1 MAQFCR
7 GQCQIFFYLL
17 TPSPPPTILCSLHR
31 ALLLSAPAL
40 IEFSHP
46 NFFFNY
52 TQTFLNKKRRHS
64 STLPTALSPRCPL
77 LMLSTH
83 SSCCPLSSWPPSRCP
98 QLLPL
103 SSTPPAVLDSSRCPH
118 VVHSS
123 RSTPPV
129 VLWQSLIN
137 TFSSFIMSRRHLQY
151 LPP

>member
-1 MAQFCR
+1 MWHSFAGDSVKYFFIYWHRPPLPPYSAQ
-7 GQCQIFFYLL
+7 
-17 TPSPPPTILCSLHR
+17 S
-31 ALLLSAPAL
+31 PAL
-40 IEFSHP
+40 KRTGTNWIFTP
-46 NFFFNY
+46 QLFFNY

-137 TFSSFIMSRRHLQY
+137 TFSSLIMSRRHLQY